1 MRKEEELNNGTTGA
15 MRNFDAAPENQVR
28 EHNWDYLN
36 QETKTSTS
44 REKSD
49 VPVFHGSE
57 TITDISRK

>member
-1 MRKEEELNNGTTGA
+1 MRKGEEITRGIEA
-15 MRNFDAAPENQVR
+15 SMKDFDSKPENQVR

-36 QETKTSTS
+36 QETKTSTL

-49 VPVFHGSE
+49 VPVFHGAE